1 MDDLFSVVLKSQL
14 KSRESKFMIRIIRF
28 FPLIFLVSCI
38 TTHTQMVSNG
48 FDAACNIFEEAG
60 TKNLS
65 PIELGAFIDS
75 RLNDMSD
82 LPGKEEVK
90 SVYHALFNVDPA
102 ERYLLFKE
110 SAEISLKHDWDCAA
124 MKAIYQKNL

>member
-1 MDDLFSVVLKSQL
+1 
-14 KSRESKFMIRIIRF
+14 MIRIIRL
-28 FPLIFLVSCI
+28 FPFIFLVSCI
-38 TTHTQMVSNG
+38 ATHTQTVSNG

-65 PIELGAFIDS
+65 PIELGAFIGS
-75 RLNDMSD
+75 RLEDMSD

-90 SVYHALFNVDPA
+90 SVYHSLFNVDPSK
-102 ERYLLFKE
+102 RYMLFKE

-124 MKAIYQKNL
+124 MKEIYQKNL